1 MEPSKAVKEYKAELI
16 KAQNKRLTTLV
27 GKVMVEKEWLAK
39 KARQLNTSSTR
50 LVLNAEV
57 YWIHFFTSIFVSLV
71 WLIRNKKFSFIRK
84 SYPFIFCGVIV
95 DQFIY

>member
-1 MEPSKAVKEYKAELI
+1 MKKTFLANAEIAMEPSKAVKEYKAELI

-27 GKVMVEKEWLAK
+27 GKVMVEKDLLAICAK
-39 KARQLNTSSTR
+39 VLSFCNTSSTR

-71 WLIRNKKFSFIRK
+71 WLIRNKKF
-84 SYPFIFCGVIV
+84 
-95 DQFIY
+95 

>member
-39 KARQLNTSSTR
+39 KARQLG
-50 LVLNAEV
+50 
-57 YWIHFFTSIFVSLV
+57 
-71 WLIRNKKFSFIRK
+71 LI
-84 SYPFIFCGVIV
+84 
-95 DQFIY
+95 

>member
-39 KARQLNTSSTR
+39 KSSSAWAYLIVNNELTSSLPRCIPHLLCR
-50 LVLNAEV
+50 LINSVN
-57 YWIHFFTSIFVSLV
+57 Y
-71 WLIRNKKFSFIRK
+71 
-84 SYPFIFCGVIV
+84 
-95 DQFIY
+95 